1 MNTSETMR
9 ASILLALMASGC
21 ASTETRPDEA
31 GAAGASA
38 GGALLAD
45 AEAEEQAPPPPSEP
59 PPEIALEMVVEGDVQ
74 RLSIQSRGEQSA
86 RLASAVILER
96 RESPD
101 DAWVALDEVA
111 LTLPDGCGASPDA
124 CIELAPGA
132 ELIVRL
138 PLFEDPSLE
147 ACGCAACVMP
157 GLYRLVVQ
165 SCGGEHRRVSQ
176 TLTIP

>member
-1 MNTSETMR
+1 MR
-9 ASILLALMASGC
+9 AWILLALMASGC
-21 ASTETRPDEA
+21 ASTERSPDEA
-31 GAAGASA
+31 GAAEASA
-38 GGALLAD
+38 GDALLAET
-45 AEAEEQAPPPPSEP
+45 EAPTPPPPPEP
-59 PPEIALEMVVEGDVQ
+59 PPEIALEMVVEGDAQ

-86 RLASAVILER
+86 RLATAVILER

-138 PLFEDPSLE
+138 PLFEDASLE

-165 SCGGEHRRVSQ
+165 SCGGEHRRVSE